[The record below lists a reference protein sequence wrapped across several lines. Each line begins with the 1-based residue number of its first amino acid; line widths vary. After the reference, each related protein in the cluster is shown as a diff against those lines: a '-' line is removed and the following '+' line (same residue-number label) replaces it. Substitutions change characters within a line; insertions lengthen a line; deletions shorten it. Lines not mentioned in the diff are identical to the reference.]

1 MPKNILG
8 KRIGTMLFTT
18 GTLARG
24 LSSQTF
30 SEKNFPVTPEQ
41 YLILSLLEEN
51 NELYQRQLSEI
62 TLKDRANVSR
72 IVSILEEKGLVNRIN
87 DSNGRKIYKLVVTQ
101 KGREVAALIQPTVIE
116 LRKIITKGLKK
127 EELELFLSIT
137 DKIYYNLKD
146 KVNLQI

>member
-116 LRKIITKGLKK
+116 LRKTITKGLKK

-137 DKIYYNLKD
+137 DKIYNNLKN

>member
-116 LRKIITKGLKK
+116 LRKTITKGLKK

-137 DKIYYNLKD
+137 DKIYNNLKD